1 MTSMLRAAVWVTL
14 ISAMVLVSWPS
25 SQPAQAR
32 NTRYLLKV
40 EDVKADP
47 RYQETVP
54 SDVAFYFAGQNH
66 PAVANSFGEV
76 VTNRKG
82 NSFGRP
88 DEEACR
94 WTMMAA
100 LKILHDNAVEQ
111 GGNAV
116 IDIVSYYKKVVY
128 SDPATYECHAGA
140 FVSGVALKGTVV
152 KLKP

>member
-1 MTSMLRAAVWVTL
+1 MTVMLRAAVWAL
-14 ISAMVLVSWPS
+14 PIAAALLVSWPS
-25 SQPAQAR
+25 NQPAQAR

-47 RYQETVP
+47 RYKETVP
-54 SDVAFYFAGQNH
+54 TDIAFYFAGQTH
-66 PAVANSFGEV
+66 PAVVNSFGDV

-100 LKILHDNAVEQ
+100 LKVLHDNAVEQ

-116 IDIVSYYKKVVY
+116 INIVSYYKKVVY
-128 SDPATYECHAGA
+128 SDPSTYECHAGA
-140 FVSGVALKGTVV
+140 FVAGVALKGTVV
-152 KLKP
+152 KLAQ